1 VNVGTGI
8 TRCSAAALAA
18 GIVVALGAAAA
29 PAAMASSQVT
39 ARFVDYAYGQP
50 YVDSE
55 VCGAQA
61 AAKKFNVNLK
71 LADASGDSVADE
83 LQVLNAAIQSHPQG
97 LLVDPDDPTGLNAV
111 LKQATG
117 GGASLV
123 TIDGEL
129 SKKIDSANIRS
140 NYIQGGALAAD
151 ALGAALHGTG
161 TVAVEAL
168 NPSAVFNVQR
178 VTGFLKELH
187 KKYPKIKVLS
197 TQYDNLNANTAARNV
212 SAQLAA
218 NPTLGGIFAAQQTGG
233 EGALS
238 ALKAAGKAGKVKLVS
253 YDADPSQ
260 VAGLKNGD
268 YLALVGQSPYEQ
280 GYQGIE
286 LLSKVIRKQVKPSA
300 LTYQQYSG
308 SKLLT
313 KANAGA
319 ASSKPFEY
327 VAKCS

>member
-1 VNVGTGI
+1 MNVGTAI
-8 TRCSAAALAA
+8 SRCSAAALAA
-18 GIVVALGAAAA
+18 GIAIAAGASA
-29 PAAMASSQVT
+29 PAAIASSQVT
-39 ARFVDYAYGQP
+39 AGFVDYAYGQP
-50 YVDSE
+50 YVNSE
-55 VCGAQA
+55 VCGAKA

-83 LQVLNAAIQSHPQG
+83 LQVLNAAIQSHPQA

-111 LKQATG
+111 LKQATASG
-117 GGASLV
+117 TSLV

-129 SKKIDSANIRS
+129 SKRIDSANIRS
-140 NYIQGGALAAD
+140 NYIKGGALAAD
-151 ALGAALHGTG
+151 ALGKALHGQG

-168 NPSAVFNVQR
+168 NPSAVFNAQR

-187 KKYPKIKVLS
+187 KKYPNIKVLS

-253 YDADPSQ
+253 YDSDPSQ

-268 YLALVGQSPYEQ
+268 YLALVGQSPYDQ

-286 LLSKVIRKQVKPSA
+286 LLSKLVRKQVKPSA
-300 LTYQQYSG
+300 STYQQYSG